1 MTYEEITNYITPYC
15 VEQTFQSY
23 GVKYVYEFEADDR
36 EAGLMSGVI
45 SALVEPNCEDSE
57 NRFLHTGFSLTR
69 AVQACVAKEV
79 IADDF
84 VIHQVGA
91 FSRRTLIKMFHN
103 HYDFTTPK
111 GELARRDGKDLPLQP
126 IKLSKGWAIGTK
138 ADDGFN
144 FYSRESIERF
154 QSWLDA
160 SNALDTRQ
168 WTQRQY
174 GQQPN

>member
-1 MTYEEITNYITPYC
+1 
-15 VEQTFQSY
+15 
-23 GVKYVYEFEADDR
+23 
-36 EAGLMSGVI
+36 
-45 SALVEPNCEDSE
+45 
-57 NRFLHTGFSLTR
+57 
-69 AVQACVAKEV
+69 
-79 IADDF
+79 
-84 VIHQVGA
+84 
-91 FSRRTLIKMFHN
+91 TLIKMLHN

-174 GQQPN
+174 GQ